1 MAKRVT
7 TPKKKAAKK
16 PANPRNNPFNLL
28 DAFWDKP
35 IYKTYNNYERGKFYF
50 ILQRRFAIN
59 FPEMALML
67 SLPGINAGQV
77 IKFWQVFIT
86 QQIPHKVGWSHWLK
100 MKGAKAS
107 AATPSKKY
115 KPSKDLVYEYCKF
128 NDCTVKDIDEAMRLF
143 PTELTKEFKALEKDL
158 K

>member
-100 MKGAKAS
+100 IQQQHRRKNINLQKIWFMNIAN
-107 AATPSKKY
+107 
-115 KPSKDLVYEYCKF
+115 LM
-128 NDCTVKDIDEAMRLF
+128 I
-143 PTELTKEFKALEKDL
+143 ALL
-158 K
+158 KI